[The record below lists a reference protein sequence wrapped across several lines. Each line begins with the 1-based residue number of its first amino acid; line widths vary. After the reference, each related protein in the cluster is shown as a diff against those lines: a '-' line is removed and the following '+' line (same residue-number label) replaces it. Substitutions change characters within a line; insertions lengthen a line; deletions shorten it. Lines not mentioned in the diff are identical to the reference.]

1 MFYQTTIS
9 CRILAKTYNKSIMKI
24 LIILLSLFIF
34 HLKSDTDS
42 NYQEELII
50 EIINKTMKNLKN
62 TLQTALKDGNIVEAI
77 KICSSQAQ
85 DLTMLNNTEKTSIR
99 RISLKYRNPANK
111 PTKKEELILK
121 SFEEKLQSGIE
132 FNDLVFK
139 QTITNYKEK
148 TFTYIKAIPVKEV
161 CLNCHGDNVS
171 KKVLKQIKI
180 NYPNDK
186 AIGFNLGEIRGAF
199 SVRHT
204 FN

>member
-1 MFYQTTIS
+1 
-9 CRILAKTYNKSIMKI
+9 MKI
-24 LIILLSLFIF
+24 LIILLSFFIF

-42 NYQEELII
+42 NYHEELVI

-62 TLQTALKDGNIVEAI
+62 TLQAALKNGNIVEAI
-77 KICSSQAQ
+77 KICSSEAQ

-121 SFEEKLQSGIE
+121 SFEEKLQSGDG

-161 CLNCHGDNVS
+161 CLNCHGNDVS

-180 NYPNDK
+180 NYPDDN
-186 AIGFNLGEIRGAF
+186 AIGFNLGDIRGAF
-199 SVRHT
+199 SVKHT
-204 FN
+204 FD

>member
-9 CRILAKTYNKSIMKI
+9 CRILAKIYNNSIMKI
-24 LIILLSLFIF
+24 LIILLSFFIF

-42 NYQEELII
+42 NYHEELVI

-77 KICSSQAQ
+77 KICGSEAQ
-85 DLTMLNNTEKTSIR
+85 DLTMLNNTEKTSIKI
-99 RISLKYRNPANK
+99 ISLKYRNPANK

-121 SFEEKLQSGIE
+121 NFEEKLQSGVE

>member
-1 MFYQTTIS
+1 
-9 CRILAKTYNKSIMKI
+9 MKI
-24 LIILLSLFIF
+24 LIILLSFFIF

-42 NYQEELII
+42 NYHEELVI
-50 EIINKTMKNLKN
+50 EIINTTMKNLKN
-62 TLQTALKDGNIVEAI
+62 TLQAALKNGNIVEAI

-85 DLTMLNNTEKTSIR
+85 DLTMLNNTEKTSIK

-121 SFEEKLQSGIE
+121 SFEEKLQSGSG

-161 CLNCHGDNVS
+161 CLNCHGGNVS

-180 NYPNDK
+180 NYPDDK

-199 SVRHT
+199 LVRHI

>member
-85 DLTMLNNTEKTSIR
+85 DLTMLNNTEKTSIK

>member
-1 MFYQTTIS
+1 
-9 CRILAKTYNKSIMKI
+9 
-24 LIILLSLFIF
+24 
-34 HLKSDTDS
+34 
-42 NYQEELII
+42 
-50 EIINKTMKNLKN
+50 
-62 TLQTALKDGNIVEAI
+62 
-77 KICSSQAQ
+77 
-85 DLTMLNNTEKTSIR
+85 MLNNTEKTSIR

-121 SFEEKLQSGIE
+121 SFEEKLQSGAG

>member
-85 DLTMLNNTEKTSIR
+85 DLTMLNNTEKTSIK

-121 SFEEKLQSGIE
+121 SFEEKLQSGSG

>member
-9 CRILAKTYNKSIMKI
+9 CRILAKIYNNSIMKI
-24 LIILLSLFIF
+24 LIILLSFFIF

-77 KICSSQAQ
+77 KICGSEAQ
-85 DLTMLNNTEKTSIR
+85 DLTMLNNTEKTSIK